1 MRLNASDSVCKCN
14 DKKNYSNQAM
24 YKRTQQLPTLFR
36 EICCTLLRPCCSG
49 VQTDSTTPYIMQQG
63 VQTDETYNIQ
73 QCCVRL
79 HGVLNQLRRGN
90 KITKTDSLGEG
101 FLNGCTNQV
110 I

>member
-1 MRLNASDSVCKCN
+1 MRLKASDSVCKCN
-14 DKKNYSNQAM
+14 AKK
-24 YKRTQQLPTLFR
+24 PTATKLR
-36 EICCTLLRPCCSG
+36 ANGRNNSYHCCAKNVVCCC
-49 VQTDSTTPYIMQQG
+49 VRVAVADTTTPYNMQQG
-63 VQTDETYNIQ
+63 VQTDETCNIQ
-73 QCCVRL
+73 QGCVRL

>member
-1 MRLNASDSVCKCN
+1 MRLKSSDSVCN
-14 DKKNYSNQAM
+14 AKKNYSNQAM
-24 YKRTQQLPTLFR
+24 CKRTQQLLTMLR
-36 EICCTLLRPCCSG
+36 QKCCVLLSPCCSG
-49 VQTDSTTPYIMQQG
+49 VQTDTTTPYNMQQG
-63 VQTDETYNIQ
+63 VQTDETCKIQ

-79 HGVLNQLRRGN
+79 HGVLNQLRGGN